1 MADCGIVGLFAK
13 DGKDVYERLVHS
25 LHVLQHRGE
34 DACGILICNN
44 GEFRLEQRMGLVSAN
59 FHFTEDCIIHGD
71 RGIGHTRYPTTNLAA
86 DLPTCDI
93 QPIEISYPWI
103 RFYIAH
109 NGTITSFCGLPLS
122 PTESE
127 EQLMDDDS
135 RGEGRDTACRV
146 PTARSSQLL
155 PLMDDDSRGEGRDT
169 ACRVS
174 TARASQLLQEIR
186 QDMIGGTDTEAVGRI
201 LAYLAR
207 ESTLEQAISQVIPEL
222 TGSFAF
228 LIQTEDRIIGIR
240 DPYGIRPLCFGHLPD
255 AYVIASE
262 SCVMNE
268 LRKLYYQQMKI
279 PRVDV
284 EPGAGVIISDKGVET
299 VRFAPSPRTAF
310 CIFEDAY
317 FSRPD
322 SNVRGQ
328 ILSSFR
334 QRCGQRLGAR
344 LKADLTLRDAE
355 DSIIVPIPDGG
366 IPFAVGL
373 SRATGIPLMSHGL
386 IRDKYT
392 GRTFIRGEETQGLD
406 RSALVMRKISFLHD
420 VIEDKLVI
428 LADDSIVRGTTTRR
442 VSAMA
447 VEAGA
452 KDVIWCF
459 NFPPIRYICP
469 LGIEMFKGGRDQFI
483 ANRVADAREHRQVE
497 IGIAEILGVRS
508 AYYMK
513 LEEYLQELNL
523 APDAA
528 CIGCITGVY
537 PFDELNR
544 IYGDAAY
551 LFEGN
556 S

>member
-44 GEFRLEQRMGLVSAN
+44 GEFRLEQRIGLVSAN
-59 FHFTEDCIIHGD
+59 FHFTEDCFIHGD

-86 DLPTCDI
+86 DSPTCDI

-122 PTESE
+122 
-127 EQLMDDDS
+127 
-135 RGEGRDTACRV
+135 EGRDTACRV
-146 PTARSSQLL
+146 PTAR
-155 PLMDDDSRGEGRDT
+155 
-169 ACRVS
+169 
-174 TARASQLLQEIR
+174 ASQLLQQIR
-186 QDMIGGTDTEAVGRI
+186 RDMIGGTDTEAVGRI

-207 ESTLEQAISQVIPEL
+207 ESTLEQAISRVIPEL

-228 LIQTEDRIIGIR
+228 LIQTDDRIIGIR
-240 DPYGIRPLCFGHLPD
+240 DPLGIRPLCLGDLPD
-255 AYVIASE
+255 TYVIASE

-299 VRFAPSPRTAF
+299 VRFAASPRTAF

-344 LKADLTLRDAE
+344 LKADLTLKDAE
-355 DSIIVPIPDGG
+355 DSIIIPIPDGG
-366 IPFAVGL
+366 IPFGVGL

-420 VIEDKLVI
+420 VIEDRLVI
-428 LADDSIVRGTTTRR
+428 LADDSIVRGTTTSR

-469 LGIEMFKGGRDQFI
+469 LGIEMFKGGREQFI
-483 ANRVADAREHRQVE
+483 ANRATDAHDHKQVE
-497 IGIAEILGVRS
+497 IGIAKILGVKA
-508 AYYMK
+508 AYYMR

-523 APDAA
+523 TPDEA
-528 CIGCITGVY
+528 CIGCITGIY

-544 IYGDAAY
+544 VYGSAAMAR
-551 LFEGN
+551 EKG
-556 S
+556 

>member
-13 DGKDVYERLVHS
+13 DGKDIYERLVHS

-34 DACGILICNN
+34 DACGIVICND
-44 GEFRLEQRMGLVSAN
+44 GEPRLKHGIGLVSTN

-71 RGIGHTRYPTTNLAA
+71 RGIGHTRYPTTNLTA
-86 DLPTCDI
+86 DSPTCDI

-127 EQLMDDDS
+127 EQLMDDNS
-135 RGEGRDTACRV
+135 RGEGRNTACRV
-146 PTARSSQLL
+146 PTAR
-155 PLMDDDSRGEGRDT
+155 
-169 ACRVS
+169 ANH
-174 TARASQLLQEIR
+174 LLQEVR
-186 QDMIGGTDTEAVGRI
+186 RDMIGGTDTEAVGRI

-207 ESTLEQAISQVIPEL
+207 ESTLEQAISQVIPGL

-240 DPYGIRPLCFGHLPD
+240 DPYGIRPLCLGHLPD
-255 AYVIASE
+255 AYVMASE

-284 EPGAGVIISDKGVET
+284 EPGTGVIISDKGVET
-299 VRFAPSPRTAF
+299 VRFAASPRTAF

-366 IPFAVGL
+366 IPFGVGL
-373 SRATGIPLMSHGL
+373 SRVTGIPLMSHGL

-406 RSALVMRKISFLHD
+406 RSALVMRKVSFLHD

-452 KDVIWCF
+452 KEVIWCF

-497 IGIAEILGVRS
+497 IGIAKILGVRS

-544 IYGDAAY
+544 IYGNAAY

>member
-34 DACGILICNN
+34 DACGIVICNDA
-44 GEFRLEQRMGLVSAN
+44 ECCLEQRIGLVSSS
-59 FHFTEDCIIHGD
+59 FHFTEDCAIHGD

-86 DLPTCDI
+86 DSPTCDI

-109 NGTITSFCGLPLS
+109 NGTIMSFCGLPLS
-122 PTESE
+122 PIGPEQ
-127 EQLMDDDS
+127 QLMDDDS
-135 RGEGRDTACRV
+135 RSEGRDT
-146 PTARSSQLL
+146 S
-155 PLMDDDSRGEGRDT
+155 G
-169 ACRVS
+169 RVS
-174 TARASQLLQEIR
+174 PARASQLLQQIR
-186 QDMIGGTDTEAVGRI
+186 PDMIGGTDTETVGRI

-207 ESTLEQAISQVIPEL
+207 ESTLEQALKLVIPEL

-240 DPYGIRPLCFGHLPD
+240 DPYGIRPLCLGHLPD

-279 PRVDV
+279 PRVDI

-299 VRFAPSPRTAF
+299 VRFAASPRTAF

-366 IPFAVGL
+366 IPFGVGL

-406 RSALVMRKISFLHD
+406 RSALVMRKVSFLHD

-469 LGIEMFKGGRDQFI
+469 LGIEMFRGGRNQFI
-483 ANRVADAREHRQVE
+483 ANRATSAHDHRQVE
-497 IGIAEILGVRS
+497 TGIAEILGVKA
-508 AYYMK
+508 AYYMR

-523 APDAA
+523 TFDEA

-537 PFDELNR
+537 PFDELTR
-544 IYGDAAY
+544 IYGNAAY
-551 LFEGN
+551 LHEGN

>member
-1 MADCGIVGLFAK
+1 MADCGIVGLLAK

-44 GEFRLEQRMGLVSAN
+44 GEFRLEQRMGLVSSS
-59 FHFTEDCIIHGD
+59 FHFTEDCTIHGD
-71 RGIGHTRYPTTNLAA
+71 RGIAHTRYPTTNLTA
-86 DLPTCDI
+86 DSPACDI
-93 QPIEISYPWI
+93 QPLEISYPWI

-122 PTESE
+122 PTGSE
-127 EQLMDDDS
+127 EQLMDDNSSSKTQDS
-135 RGEGRDTACRV
+135 RLKTQDPSPITHH
-146 PTARSSQLL
+146 SSL
-155 PLMDDDSRGEGRDT
+155 
-169 ACRVS
+169 
-174 TARASQLLQEIR
+174 LLQRIR
-186 QDMIGGTDTEAVGRI
+186 RDMIGGTDTEAVGRI

-207 ESTLEQAISQVIPEL
+207 ESTLEQALKQVIPEL

-240 DPYGIRPLCFGHLPD
+240 DPLGIRPLCLGDLPD

-268 LRKLYYQQMKI
+268 LRKLYYQQMRI

-299 VRFAPSPRTAF
+299 VRFAASSRTAF

-322 SNVRGQ
+322 SKVRGQ

-334 QRCGQRLGAR
+334 QRCGERLGAR

-355 DSIIVPIPDGG
+355 DSIIIPIPDGG
-366 IPFAVGL
+366 IPFGVGL

-420 VIEDKLVI
+420 VIEDKVVI

-483 ANRVADAREHRQVE
+483 ANRATDAHDHQQVE
-497 IGIAEILGVRS
+497 TGIAKILGVKA
-508 AYYMK
+508 AYYMR

-523 APDAA
+523 TPDKA
-528 CIGCITGVY
+528 CIGCIKGIY

-544 IYGDAAY
+544 IYGNAAY
-551 LFEGN
+551 LYEG
-556 S
+556 SS